1 MKTTELPPPPAGCRL
16 KAMTLPPKAACKQ
29 AELAEP
35 LIRQLEEAVNQGH
48 PADQTLR
55 RYYREHSEFG
65 SRDRRFFSALV
76 FSWFRWRGWLAP
88 PEPARCAM
96 AYLLDAMEPH
106 PAVTLMTE
114 QGGLCRLNLQ
124 PAGGMTVEEKAK
136 HAGNW
141 LGMPPPAIEQLVPA
155 WLPAQLCVP
164 NDTEPGTHR
173 LQCIKAFQI
182 RPSTWI
188 RTERDAQERMSAALA
203 RHAIPAAAHPQIA
216 GAIRLQGAPDLELL
230 STEVPFE
237 IQDLASQ
244 CVGWIC
250 APARGEH
257 WWDVCAGAGGK
268 SLHLADLMEQQGAI
282 LATDVRS
289 GSLDALHKRAQ
300 GRRRN
305 MIACRAWDGT
315 RDPAPGQCF
324 DGVLIDAP
332 CSGIGT
338 WARNSDARWRTTERD
353 IAQRRIVQEQLL
365 LAGADKVRPGGR
377 LIYAVCTLTK
387 AETQAVITG
396 FLGARPDF
404 QLEPTPHPLTGRS
417 VPGQVWIWPWEA
429 DSNGMFIARMK
440 RAANPSPRPHR

>member
-1 MKTTELPPPPAGCRL
+1 
-16 KAMTLPPKAACKQ
+16 MTLPPKAARKQ
-29 AELAEP
+29 AELAVP
-35 LIRQLEEAVNQGH
+35 LIRQLEEAVSQGH

-55 RYYREHSEFG
+55 RYYREHAEFG

-88 PEPARCAM
+88 LEPARCAF

-106 PAVTLMTE
+106 PTATLLAK
-114 QGGLCRLNLQ
+114 QGGFSRLNPQ
-124 PAGGMTVEEKAK
+124 PAGVMTVEEKAK
-136 HAGNW
+136 HAGHW
-141 LGMPPPAIEQLVPA
+141 LGTPPPAIEQLVPA

-173 LQCIKAFQI
+173 RQCIKAFQI

-188 RTERDAQERMSAALA
+188 RVERDARERVSASLA

-216 GAIRLQGAPDLELL
+216 GAIRLRGSPDLERL

-268 SLHLADLMEQQGAI
+268 SLHLADLMEQQGTI
-282 LATDVRS
+282 LATDVRA
-289 GSLDALHKRAQ
+289 GSLDALRQRAQ

-305 MIACRAWDGT
+305 MIACCAWDGT
-315 RDPAPGQCF
+315 RNPGPRDPGIPGHAPGQCF

-338 WARNSDARWRTTERD
+338 WARNPDARWRTTERD

-365 LAGADKVRPGGR
+365 LAGADKVRRGGR
-377 LIYAVCTLTK
+377 LVYAVCTLTE
-387 AETQAVITG
+387 AETQSVITR
-396 FLGARPDF
+396 FLGARLDF

-417 VPGQVWIWPWEA
+417 APGQVWIWPWEA
-429 DSNGMFIARMK
+429 DSNGMFIARMQ
-440 RAANPSPRPHR
+440 RTAAP

>member
-1 MKTTELPPPPAGCRL
+1 
-16 KAMTLPPKAACKQ
+16 MTLPPKAARKQ

-35 LIRQLEEAVNQGH
+35 LIRQLEEAVIQGH

-55 RYYREHSEFG
+55 RYYREHPEFG

-88 PEPARCAM
+88 LSPARCVF

-106 PAVTLMTE
+106 PTVTFLAE
-114 QGGLCRLNLQ
+114 QSGFSRLNPQ
-124 PAGGMTVEEKAK
+124 PAGSLTIEEKAK

-141 LGMPPPAIEQLVPA
+141 LGTPPPAIERLVPA
-155 WLPAQLCVP
+155 WFPTQVYKPAGV
-164 NDTEPGTHR
+164 EPGHHIN
-173 LQCIKAFQI
+173 QCIQSFQT
-182 RPSTWI
+182 RPPPWL
-188 RTERDAQERMSAALA
+188 RTGADTLATVMSALEHHGILA
-203 RHAIPAAAHPQIA
+203 TPHAQVA
-216 GAIRLQGAPDLELL
+216 GAIRLQGSPDLERL

-268 SLHLADLMEQQGAI
+268 SLHLAELMGHAGTI
-282 LATDVRS
+282 LATDVRAT
-289 GSLDALHKRAQ
+289 SLDALRQ
-300 GRRRN
+300 RTRQCRTGRRS
-305 MIACRAWDGT
+305 IIECRTWDGT
-315 RDPAPGQCF
+315 RDPGFRDPAPGQCF

-338 WARNSDARWRTTERD
+338 WARNPDARWRTTEVD
-353 IAQRRIVQEQLL
+353 IAQRSGQGRIQEQLL
-365 LAGADKVRPGGR
+365 MAGADKVRPGGR
-377 LIYAVCTLTK
+377 LVYAVCTLTET
-387 AETQAVITG
+387 ETQGVMAK
-396 FLGARPDF
+396 FLGMRSDF
-404 QLEPTPHPLTGRS
+404 QLEPTPHPLTGRAT
-417 VPGQVWIWPWEA
+417 PGQVWIWPWEA

-440 RAANPSPRPHR
+440 RAS

>member
-1 MKTTELPPPPAGCRL
+1 
-16 KAMTLPPKAACKQ
+16 MTLPPKAARKQ

-35 LIRQLEEAVNQGH
+35 LIRQLEEAVSRGH

-65 SRDRRFFSALV
+65 ARDRRFFSALV

-88 PEPARCAM
+88 PEPARCAF
-96 AYLLDAMEPH
+96 AYLLDAVEPH
-106 PAVTLMTE
+106 PTVTLLAE
-114 QGGLCRLNLQ
+114 QSGLSRLNPQ
-124 PAGGMTVEEKAK
+124 PAGGLTVEEKAK

-141 LGMPPPAIEQLVPA
+141 LGTPPSAIEQLVPA
-155 WLPAQLCVP
+155 WLPAQLYVP
-164 NDTEPGTHR
+164 KDTEPGTHR
-173 LQCIKAFQI
+173 RQCIKAFQI

-188 RTERDAQERMSAALA
+188 RTERVDQERISAALA

-216 GAIRLQGAPDLELL
+216 GAICLQGAPDLERL
-230 STEVPFE
+230 SAEVPFE

-282 LATDVRS
+282 LATDVRA
-289 GSLDALHKRAQ
+289 GSLDALRQRAQ

-305 MIACRAWDGT
+305 MIACRAWDGSRDSGS
-315 RDPAPGQCF
+315 RDPASLDPVPGQCF

-338 WARNSDARWRTTERD
+338 WARNPDARWRTTERD

-377 LIYAVCTLTK
+377 LVYAVCTLAE
-387 AETQAVITG
+387 AETQAVITR

-404 QLEPTPHPLTGRS
+404 QLERTPHPLTGQS
-417 VPGQVWIWPWEA
+417 TSGQVWIWPWEA

-440 RAANPSPRPHR
+440 RVGNS

>member
-1 MKTTELPPPPAGCRL
+1 
-16 KAMTLPPKAACKQ
+16 MTLPPKAARKQ

-35 LIRQLEEAVNQGH
+35 LIRQLEEAVSQGH

-65 SRDRRFFSALV
+65 SRDRRFFSTLV

-88 PEPARCAM
+88 SASARCAM

-106 PAVTLMTE
+106 PTVTLMAE
-114 QGGLCRLNLQ
+114 QSGLSRLNPQ
-124 PAGGMTVEEKAK
+124 PAGGLTVEEKAK
-136 HAGNW
+136 HAGLW

-155 WLPAQLCVP
+155 WLPTQLYVP
-164 NDTEPGTHR
+164 NDKEPGTHR
-173 LQCIKAFQI
+173 RQCIKAFQI

-188 RTERDAQERMSAALA
+188 RIERGAQERISAALA

-216 GAIRLQGAPDLELL
+216 GAIRLQGAPDLERV
-230 STEVPFE
+230 STEIPFE

-250 APARGEH
+250 APAHGEH

-289 GSLDALHKRAQ
+289 GSLDALRQRAR

-315 RDPAPGQCF
+315 RDAAPGQCF

-338 WARNSDARWRTTERD
+338 WARNPDARWRTTERA
-353 IAQRRIVQEQLL
+353 IAQRRIVQEQLMV
-365 LAGADKVRPGGR
+365 AGANKVRPGGR
-377 LIYAVCTLTK
+377 LVYAVCTLTE
-387 AETQAVITG
+387 AETQSVITE
-396 FLGARPDF
+396 FLGTRSDF
-404 QLEPTPHPLTGRS
+404 QLEATPHPLTGQMTQ
-417 VPGQVWIWPWEA
+417 GQVWIWPWEA

-440 RAANPSPRPHR
+440 RQI

>member
-1 MKTTELPPPPAGCRL
+1 
-16 KAMTLPPKAACKQ
+16 MTLPPKAARKQ

-35 LIRQLEEAVNQGH
+35 LIRQLEEAVRQGH

-88 PEPARCAM
+88 LSPARCAF

-106 PAVTLMTE
+106 PTVTLLAE
-114 QGGLCRLNLQ
+114 QSGLSRLNPQ
-124 PAGGMTVEEKAK
+124 PAGALTVEEKAQQ
-136 HAGNW
+136 AGHW
-141 LGMPPPAIEQLVPA
+141 LGTPPPAIEQLAPA
-155 WLPAQLCVP
+155 WLPAQLYVP
-164 NDTEPGTHR
+164 NDTEPGTHH

-188 RTERDAQERMSAALA
+188 RTERDAQERLSAALA
-203 RHAIPAAAHPQIA
+203 RHAITAAAHPQIA
-216 GAIRLQGAPDLELL
+216 GATRLQGSPDLERL
-230 STEVPFE
+230 STEVSFE

-250 APARGEH
+250 APARGEY

-268 SLHLADLMEQQGAI
+268 SLHLADLMEQQGTI

-289 GSLDALHKRAQ
+289 GRLDALRQRAQ

-305 MIACRAWDGT
+305 MIVCRAWDGT
-315 RDPAPGQCF
+315 RDSGTRDPAPGQRF

-338 WARNSDARWRTTERD
+338 WARNPDARWRTTERD

-365 LAGADKVRPGGR
+365 LAGADKVRPGGC
-377 LIYAVCTLTK
+377 LVYAVCTLTE

-396 FLGARPDF
+396 FLGARSDF
-404 QLEPTPHPLTGRS
+404 QLAPRPHPLTGQPT
-417 VPGQVWIWPWEA
+417 PGLIWLWPWEA
-429 DSNGMFIARMK
+429 DSNGMFIARMQ
-440 RAANPSPRPHR
+440 RQI

>member
-1 MKTTELPPPPAGCRL
+1 
-16 KAMTLPPKAACKQ
+16 MTLPPKAARKQ

-35 LIRQLEEAVNQGH
+35 LIRQLEEAVSQGH

-76 FSWFRWRGWLAP
+76 FSWFRWRGWLMP
-88 PEPARCAM
+88 PEPARCAI

-106 PAVTLMTE
+106 PAVTLLAE
-114 QGGLCRLNLQ
+114 QGGLSRLNPQ
-124 PAGGMTVEEKAK
+124 PIGGMTVEEKAK
-136 HAGNW
+136 PAGQW
-141 LGMPPPAIEQLVPA
+141 LGTPPPAIEQLVPA

-164 NDTEPGTHR
+164 HDTDPVAHR

-188 RTERDAQERMSAALA
+188 RTESDAQERISAALA
-203 RHAIPAAAHPQIA
+203 RHAIPAAAHPQVA
-216 GAIRLQGAPDLELL
+216 GAIRLQGAPDLERL
-230 STEVPFE
+230 SKEVHFE

-250 APARGEH
+250 APKPGEH

-268 SLHLADLMEQQGAI
+268 SLHLADLMEQQGTI

-289 GSLDALHKRAQ
+289 GSLDTLQKRVRQ
-300 GRRRN
+300 CRTGRRN
-305 MIACRAWDGT
+305 MITCRAWDVT
-315 RDPAPGQCF
+315 RNPAPDQSF

-338 WARNSDARWRTTERD
+338 WARNPDARWRTTERD
-353 IAQRRIVQEQLL
+353 IVQRSGQGRIQEQLL

-377 LIYAVCTLTK
+377 LVYAVCTLTE

-396 FLGARPDF
+396 FLSARSDF
-404 QLEPTPHPLTGRS
+404 QLERTLHPLTGRPT
-417 VPGQVWIWPWEA
+417 PGQIWIWPWEA

-440 RAANPSPRPHR
+440 RAGV

>member
-1 MKTTELPPPPAGCRL
+1 
-16 KAMTLPPKAACKQ
+16 MTLPPKAARKQ

-35 LIRQLEEAVNQGH
+35 LIRQLEEAVSQGH

-55 RYYREHSEFG
+55 RYYREHSEYG

-88 PEPARCAM
+88 SEPARCAM

-106 PAVTLMTE
+106 PTVTLLAE
-114 QGGLCRLNLQ
+114 QSGLSRLNAQ
-124 PAGGMTVEEKAK
+124 PAGVMTVEDKAK
-136 HAGNW
+136 HAGHW
-141 LGMPPPAIEQLVPA
+141 LGTPPPAIEQLVPA

-188 RTERDAQERMSAALA
+188 RTERDAQERISAALA
-203 RHAIPAAAHPQIA
+203 RHAILAVAHPQIA
-216 GAIRLQGAPDLELL
+216 GAIRLQGSPDLERL
-230 STEVPFE
+230 STEGPFE

-268 SLHLADLMEQQGAI
+268 SLHLADLMEHAGTI

-289 GSLDALHKRAQ
+289 TSLDALRKRDR

-338 WARNSDARWRTTERD
+338 WARNPDARWRTVERD

-377 LIYAVCTLTK
+377 LVYAVCTLTE

-396 FLGARPDF
+396 FLGARSDF
-404 QLEPTPHPLTGRS
+404 QLALTLHPLTGRS
-417 VPGQVWIWPWEA
+417 APGQIWIWPWES
-429 DSNGMFIARMK
+429 DSNGMFIARMQ
-440 RAANPSPRPHR
+440 RTANPSPRPHR

>member
-1 MKTTELPPPPAGCRL
+1 
-16 KAMTLPPKAACKQ
+16 MTLPPKAARKQ

-35 LIRQLEEAVNQGH
+35 LIRQLEEAVGRGH

-55 RYYREHSEFG
+55 RYYREHPEFG

-88 PEPARCAM
+88 LEPARCAM
-96 AYLLDAMEPH
+96 AYMLDAMETH
-106 PAVTLMTE
+106 PAATLLAE
-114 QGGLCRLNLQ
+114 QSRSIRLSPQ

-136 HAGNW
+136 QAGHW
-141 LGMPPPAIEQLVPA
+141 LGTPPPAIEQLTPA
-155 WLPAQLCVP
+155 WLSARLYAPH
-164 NDTEPGTHR
+164 DTEQGAHLR
-173 LQCIKAFQI
+173 QCIQAFQV
-182 RPSTWI
+182 RPPTWV
-188 RTERDAQERMSAALA
+188 RVERDAQERMSAALA
-203 RHAIPAAAHPQIA
+203 RHAIPASAHPQIA
-216 GAIRLQGAPDLELL
+216 GAIRLQGAPDLERL
-230 STEVPFE
+230 SAEVPFE

-268 SLHLADLMEQQGAI
+268 SLHLADLMKNTGAI

-289 GSLDALHKRAQ
+289 GSLDALRQRARS
-300 GRRRN
+300 RRRN
-305 MIACRAWDGT
+305 IIECLAWDGT

-338 WARNSDARWRTTERD
+338 WARNPDARWRTTECG
-353 IAQRRIVQEQLL
+353 IAQLRIIQEQLL
-365 LAGADKVRPGGR
+365 LAGTDKVRPGGR
-377 LIYAVCTLTK
+377 LVYAVCTLTQ
-387 AETQAVITG
+387 AETKAMITA

-404 QLEPTPHPLTGRS
+404 QLEPAPHPLDGQPT
-417 VPGQVWIWPWEA
+417 PGQVWIWPWKA

-440 RAANPSPRPHR
+440 RAVNPAPRPHR

>member
-1 MKTTELPPPPAGCRL
+1 MI
-16 KAMTLPPKAACKQ
+16 LPPKAARKQ
-29 AELAEP
+29 AELTEP
-35 LIRQLEEAVNQGH
+35 LIRRLEEAVSQGH
-48 PADQTLR
+48 PADQTLH

-88 PEPARCAM
+88 PGPARCAM
-96 AYLLDAMEPH
+96 AYLLDPMEPH
-106 PAVTLMTE
+106 PAVTLLAE
-114 QGGLCRLNLQ
+114 QSGFSRLNPQ
-124 PAGGMTVEEKAK
+124 PAGGMTVEQKAK
-136 HAGNW
+136 HAGHW
-141 LGMPPPAIEQLVPA
+141 LGTPPPAIEQLAPA

-173 LQCIKAFQI
+173 RQCIKAFQI

-188 RTERDAQERMSAALA
+188 RTERDAQQRVSAALA
-203 RHAIPAAAHPQIA
+203 RHAIPAATHPQIA
-216 GAIRLQGAPDLELL
+216 GAIRLQGTPDLERL

-268 SLHLADLMEQQGAI
+268 SLHLADLMEHAGTI

-289 GSLDALHKRAQ
+289 GSLDALRQRAR

-305 MIACRAWDGT
+305 MITCRVWDGT
-315 RDPAPGQCF
+315 RDSGTRDPGIRDPAPGQCF

-338 WARNSDARWRTTERD
+338 WARNPDARWRTVERD

-377 LIYAVCTLTK
+377 LVYAVCTLTE
-387 AETQAVITG
+387 AETQAVIAG

-404 QLEPTPHPLTGRS
+404 QLEGTPHPITGRATR
-417 VPGQVWIWPWEA
+417 GQVWIWPWEA

-440 RAANPSPRPHR
+440 RAGNS

>member
-1 MKTTELPPPPAGCRL
+1 
-16 KAMTLPPKAACKQ
+16 MTLPPKAARKQ

-35 LIRQLEEAVNQGH
+35 LIRQLEEAVGQGH

-55 RYYREHSEFG
+55 RYYREHPEFG

-88 PEPARCAM
+88 ADPARCAM

-106 PAVTLMTE
+106 PTATLLAE
-114 QGGLCRLNLQ
+114 QGGLSRLNLQ
-124 PAGGMTVEEKAK
+124 PAGALSVEEKAK
-136 HAGNW
+136 QAGHW
-141 LGMPPPAIEQLVPA
+141 LGTPPPAIERLVPA
-155 WLPAQLCVP
+155 WLSAQLCVP
-164 NDTEPGTHR
+164 NDTEPSAHR

-188 RTERDAQERMSAALA
+188 RTERDAQERISALLA
-203 RHAIPAAAHPQIA
+203 RHEIPAAAHPQIA
-216 GAIRLQGAPDLELL
+216 GAIRLQGAPDLDRL
-230 STEVPFE
+230 STEVFFE

-244 CVGWIC
+244 CVGRLC

-268 SLHLADLMEQQGAI
+268 SLLLADLMEQHGAI

-289 GSLDALHKRAQ
+289 GSLDALRQRAR
-300 GRRRN
+300 GRCQN
-305 MIACRAWDGT
+305 MIECRVWDGT
-315 RDPAPGQCF
+315 RNSGSRDPAPGQCF

-338 WARNSDARWRTTERD
+338 WARNPDARWRTTECD
-353 IAQRRIVQEQLL
+353 IVQRQTVQEQLL
-365 LAGADKVRPGGR
+365 LAGADKVRSGGC
-377 LIYAVCTLTK
+377 LVYAVCTLTE
-387 AETQAVITG
+387 AETQAVISG
-396 FLGARPDF
+396 FLGVRSDF
-404 QLEPTPHPLTGRS
+404 QLEPTPHPLTGRP

-429 DSNGMFIARMK
+429 DSNGMFIARMQ
-440 RAANPSPRPHR
+440 RTTAP

>member
-1 MKTTELPPPPAGCRL
+1 
-16 KAMTLPPKAACKQ
+16 MTLPPKAARKQ

-35 LIRQLEEAVNQGH
+35 LIRQLEKAVSQGH

-55 RYYREHSEFG
+55 RYYREHPEFG

-88 PEPARCAM
+88 SEPARCAF
-96 AYLLDAMEPH
+96 ACLLDAMEPH
-106 PAVTLMTE
+106 PTVTLLVE
-114 QGGLCRLNLQ
+114 QSGLSRLNPQ

-141 LGMPPPAIEQLVPA
+141 LGTPPPAIEQLVPA
-155 WLPAQLCVP
+155 WLLTQLYIP
-164 NDTEPGTHR
+164 NATEPGIHR

-188 RTERDAQERMSAALA
+188 RTERDAQERISAALA
-203 RHAIPAAAHPQIA
+203 RQAIPAAAHPQIA
-216 GAIRLQGAPDLELL
+216 GAIRLQGAPDLERL

-289 GSLDALHKRAQ
+289 GSLDALRQRAQ

-305 MIACRAWDGT
+305 MITCRAWDVTRDSGS

-338 WARNSDARWRTTERD
+338 WARNPDARWRTVERD

-365 LAGADKVRPGGR
+365 LASADKVRPGGR
-377 LIYAVCTLTK
+377 LVYAVCTLTE
-387 AETQAVITG
+387 AETQGVITG
-396 FLGARPDF
+396 FLGARSDF
-404 QLEPTPHPLTGRS
+404 QLEPTPHPLTGRPA
-417 VPGQVWIWPWEA
+417 PGQIWIWPWEA
-429 DSNGMFIARMK
+429 DSNGMFIARMRK
-440 RAANPSPRPHR
+440 KDKNHDKK